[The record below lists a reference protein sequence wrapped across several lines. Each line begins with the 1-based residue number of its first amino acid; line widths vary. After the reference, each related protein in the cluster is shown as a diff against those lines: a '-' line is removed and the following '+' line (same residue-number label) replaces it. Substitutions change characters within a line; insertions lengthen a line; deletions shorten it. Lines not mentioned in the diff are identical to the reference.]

1 MRQEELEKTQRL
13 EQHPLKESP
22 PDKQK
27 KLEDTQSLSLP
38 PFPPREHRVRELDR
52 LEMESAARV
61 HDGKRRGGKR
71 VLLLAAGFLG
81 MLFLGFFLAGYVA
94 DRSEQAENERR
105 HQLQM
110 LQTRQQQL
118 AAQAEELQQERQKLQ
133 AEKKQLEKRRQ
144 ELAGETGRLDGIHE
158 KMQEENPS
166 SPVGKFFDKISGK
179 EKERGQAM
187 EENRRQRQQA
197 ARDAD
202 SVDLSIAEA
211 QELLDDVNAK
221 LDTLAS
227 MKQEADNM
235 KQQMESA
242 YAENKDVIDA
252 VASYAM
258 EGAKMLRYFLDAEK

>member
-13 EQHPLKESP
+13 EQPSLKESP
-22 PDKQK
+22 EDKQK

-38 PFPPREHRVRELDR
+38 PFQPREHRVRELER
-52 LEMESAARV
+52 LDLEPASSARE
-61 HDGKRRGGKR
+61 GKRSGGKK

-105 HQLQM
+105 HQMQL
-110 LQTRQQQL
+110 LQTRQKQL

-133 AEKKQLEKRRQ
+133 SEKNQLEKRKQ
-144 ELAGETGRLDGIHE
+144 ELAGEKSRLDGIHE
-158 KMQEENPS
+158 KMQEENHS
-166 SPVGKFFDKISGK
+166 SPVGKFFDKLSGK
-179 EKERGQAM
+179 EKERSQAM

-202 SVDLSIAEA
+202 SVDQSIAEA

-252 VASYAM
+252 VASYAI
-258 EGAKMLRYFLDAEK
+258 EGAKILRYFLDAEE